1 MHWQCSVCGK
11 HGLEGDASVCMP
23 QKVCL
28 NMRASK
34 CMPQNTCLK
43 NVTQNV
49 NHKMRASKV

>member
-49 NHKMRASKV
+49 YHKMRA